1 MVIGKNI
8 VPFIT
13 EFVDALDNAI
23 SQHDSSNKLSN
34 TQKYW
39 LAFCLMG
46 ILRPNRFVG
55 QNLNVSALVNIAQPH
70 SPGYFIMLQ
79 FLGKYYSGVALLLF
93 LPIMV

>member
-13 EFVDALDNAI
+13 EFVTELDQAI
-23 SQHDSSNKLSN
+23 AEQKAQKRLSK

-46 ILRPNRFVG
+46 ILVTSRSRNRSCPRPPPQIPACAIN
-55 QNLNVSALVNIAQPH
+55 ALG
-70 SPGYFIMLQ
+70 S
-79 FLGKYYSGVALLLF
+79 
-93 LPIMV
+93 LPRVLTAKRMFG